1 MRHRFGSPVSST
13 KKPEVE
19 EKDEKD
25 VDIKILG
32 LSTSKSGGSH
42 TYDLISTN
50 PLKDPTPD
58 RSGSESGHVV
68 AFAVVL
74 TILLTAGVA
83 GGAYHQKITK
93 ERGASGHSGLPFEFG
108 ASFYAGK
115 TWLQDE
121 DGGIIEGILPGL
133 DFR

>member
-50 PLKDPTPD
+50 PERDPTPD
-58 RSGSESGHVV
+58 RSDSGHVV